1 MSIAPSRHPN
11 VPYRRVAL
19 TEAQAEVQHQRG
31 LYTVKGGMWL
41 PIPADSIKSPTVF
54 LNRDMWREDDQG
66 RIYRPGA
73 KFEAPGS
80 SVQQKVLAWLRDN
93 VHESIPSRYYQLV
106 LGHDLHVSLY
116 GNLFARHFHAGWANP
131 FNPDKLEAPIDPR
144 FTTFFATHFGPKA
157 HELTRGVC
165 KLGMKCPA
173 LLKTEGAWRA
183 EFSSIVGFIETV
195 GWISGA
201 KVTTAFRDE
210 IIDELVSTTGT
221 EFADFD
227 FHEVGTSTTA
237 ENNTHTALQTTSGI
251 ARATGT
257 PTDSTP
263 DYDNVATITAD
274 ATESWEEHG
283 IFNNSSGAAMMDR
296 NLTGGQSV
304 NSSDQVE
311 YDFALTVNAES

>member
-1 MSIAPSRHPN
+1 MSIAPARHPN
-11 VPYRRVAL
+11 VPHRRVAL
-19 TEAQAEVQHQRG
+19 TEQQAETQHQRG
-31 LYTVKGGMWL
+31 LHTVQAGVWL
-41 PIPADSIKSPTVF
+41 PIPVDNVKRPTVF

-73 KFEAPGS
+73 KMTAPGS

-116 GNLFARHFHAGWANP
+116 GNLYARHFHAGWANP
-131 FNPDKLEAPIDPR
+131 FNADKLESPIDPT
-144 FTTFFATHFGPKA
+144 FATFFATHFGPKA
-157 HELTRGVC
+157 HQLTSGVC
-165 KLGMKCPA
+165 RLGGKCPA
-173 LLKTEGAWRA
+173 LHGSRA
-183 EFSSIVGFIETV
+183 FWQTFLGSQRGFIEAV

-237 ENNTHTALQTTSGI
+237 ESNAHTALQTTSGI

-311 YDFALTVNAES
+311 YDFALTVNAET